1 MRVPR
6 LVPGGRSGSGRGST
20 GVHSHPTSPGDAPGQ
35 ATPLTDRSFV
45 IDNAVYYG
53 GKRIASPPT
62 LADTYALLDRQ
73 VGRAW
78 IGLLRPTEEQ
88 FGAVAEEF
96 GLHELAAEDAV
107 QAHQRPK
114 LERYEDTLFVVLRPA
129 RYDDALEEV
138 LFGEVHVF
146 VGPDFVVTVRHGEAP
161 ELEGVRKRLEADPEL
176 LALGPE
182 AVLYAV
188 LDKVVDGYE
197 PVVRGLEKDIDEIEV
212 EVFRGDPQVSKRIYE
227 LSREVIEF
235 QRATKPL
242 NGVLGALAA
251 GFQKYGVE
259 GELQRYLRDVQDH
272 VVQVIERLEEMR
284 QLLQNILATNATLVQ
299 QQQNDEMKALTEA
312 SYDQNEEIKKV
323 SAWAAIL
330 FAPTLIGTVYG
341 MNFVTIPELNW
352 AFGYPFALGLMGVVC
367 VVLYL
372 VFRKRGWL

>member
-6 LVPGGRSGSGRGST
+6 LVPGSRSGSGRGST
-20 GVHSHPTSPGDAPGQ
+20 GVHAHQTPTDDGTLRPDAARSH
-35 ATPLTDRSFV
+35 V

-73 VGRAW
+73 VGMAW

-88 FGAVAEEF
+88 FAELAAEF

-114 LERYEDTLFVVLRPA
+114 LERYGDTLFVVLRPA

-242 NGVLGALAA
+242 TGVLGALAA

-272 VVQVIERLEEMR
+272 VLQVIERLEEMR

-341 MNFVTIPELNW
+341 MNFAQIPELNW
-352 AFGYPFALGLMGVVC
+352 AFGYPFALGMMAIVC